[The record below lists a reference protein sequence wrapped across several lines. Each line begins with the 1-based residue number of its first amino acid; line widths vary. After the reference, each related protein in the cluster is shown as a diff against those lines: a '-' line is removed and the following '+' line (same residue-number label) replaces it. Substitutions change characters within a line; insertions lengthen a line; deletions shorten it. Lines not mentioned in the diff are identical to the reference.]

1 MYGIE
6 PYISLWQ
13 NKQKP
18 SEIQKVNM
26 KNTQKENHLDN
37 WKGNVTA
44 EKFIKKAQNKGDYLN
59 KNNYLENLKKKHNKK

>member
-1 MYGIE
+1 
-6 PYISLWQ
+6 
-13 NKQKP
+13 
-18 SEIQKVNM
+18 M